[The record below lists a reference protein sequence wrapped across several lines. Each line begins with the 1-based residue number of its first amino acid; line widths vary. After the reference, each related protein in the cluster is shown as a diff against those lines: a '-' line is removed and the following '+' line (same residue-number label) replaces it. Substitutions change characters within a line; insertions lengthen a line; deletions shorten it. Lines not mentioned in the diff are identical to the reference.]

1 MDAIV
6 DLVRFLTDPQN
17 WRGTAGVPA
26 RTLEHLG
33 YVLAASG
40 LAALIALPTGL
51 LLGHTRRYEILVT
64 QITNAGRAIPTLGI
78 LILAFTFFGIRPLPV
93 ILALTA
99 MAIPPILVN
108 TYVGVQAVDPEVVDA
123 ARGVGMTGL
132 QVLARVEVPVATP
145 LIMAG
150 VRTSVVQVVATAT
163 LAAVISLGGLGRFII
178 DGLQQ
183 DVLARVLAGAV
194 LVATLAV
201 LMEWGF
207 AGLQRVL
214 TPRGLRTEASV
225 RDLQGPSGV

>member
-1 MDAIV
+1 
-6 DLVRFLTDPQN
+6 
-17 WRGTAGVPA
+17 
-26 RTLEHLG
+26 
-33 YVLAASG
+33 
-40 LAALIALPTGL
+40 
-51 LLGHTRRYEILVT
+51 
-64 QITNAGRAIPTLGI
+64 
-78 LILAFTFFGIRPLPV
+78 V